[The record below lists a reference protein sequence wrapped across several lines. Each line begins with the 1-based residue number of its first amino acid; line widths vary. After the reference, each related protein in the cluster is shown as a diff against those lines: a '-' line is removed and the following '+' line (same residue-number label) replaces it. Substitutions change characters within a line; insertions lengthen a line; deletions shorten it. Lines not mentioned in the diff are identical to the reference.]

1 MRESLRVG
9 ATGED
14 VQRHHAGQGQADTDE
29 VGGLQRPR
37 SNGTPLAASPG
48 CAVGFPA
55 LATTAGGEN
64 SHCHP
69 RSFPDRRRHGP
80 DGKGRLLLT
89 SVAAL
94 TDVGG
99 FLADWNRT
107 HLFNPGWPPHARFHD
122 AQTIALGSRGL
133 HFLYRRGVD
142 PHADVALGA
151 LLPSLFWV
159 AQWASFAFPGAEG
172 VEAEF
177 PEVVLRVKCV
187 WVSERFF
194 SALMLALIS
203 AGYAAERR
211 RRGA

>member
-1 MRESLRVG
+1 M
-9 ATGED
+9 
-14 VQRHHAGQGQADTDE
+14 
-29 VGGLQRPR
+29 
-37 SNGTPLAASPG
+37 
-48 CAVGFPA
+48 
-55 LATTAGGEN
+55 
-64 SHCHP
+64 
-69 RSFPDRRRHGP
+69 
-80 DGKGRLLLT
+80 LLT

-99 FLADWNRT
+99 FLADWNQT

-122 AQTIALGSRGL
+122 AQAIARGSRGP
-133 HFLYRRGVD
+133 HFLYRRGKD
-142 PHADVALGA
+142 PHSDVALGT

-159 AQWASFAFPGAEG
+159 AQWASFVFPGAEGVEG

-177 PEVVLRVKCV
+177 PEVVPRVKCV

-194 SALMLALIS
+194 SALMLALIA